1 MLREEDG
8 ETFSQDGKTK
18 WCACPLFREMNK
30 FFFILKENIH
40 SQYHPKH
47 SIHLGEEVSLIPN
60 VPPKLHSHKE
70 TLAAATRQPS
80 GSTKGRPNY

>member
-18 WCACPLFREMNK
+18 WCAWTS
-30 FFFILKENIH
+30 FFILKENIH

-60 VPPKLHSHKE
+60 VPPKLHSHKK
-70 TLAAATRQPS
+70 TLAAATRQPR